1 MTGGRA
7 MKAGALGLGLL
18 ALVACKEEA
27 MQNVSPVTLNLQAVG
42 HYCQMELLEHDG
54 PKGQAHL
61 AGLPGAPL
69 FFSQVR
75 DAVAYMRMPEQSHA
89 ILAVWVN
96 DMGAEGASWSEPGA
110 DNWIPAKDAFY
121 VVGARVKGGM
131 GAPELV
137 PFSNEARAVAF
148 VQQRGGEVMRFDQI
162 PDETVL
168 APVALDG
175 ETQESDS
182 DPDFEQRLRA
192 LSRKTGG

>member
-1 MTGGRA
+1 
-7 MKAGALGLGLL
+7 MKWGVMILCL
-18 ALVACKEEA
+18 ALAACKEDA
-27 MQNVSPVTLNLQAVG
+27 AQDVSAVPLNPQAVG

-89 ILAVWVN
+89 ILAIWVN
-96 DMGAEGASWSEPGA
+96 DMGAAGASWARPGV
-110 DNWIPAKDAFY
+110 DNWIRAQDAVY
-121 VVGARVKGGM
+121 VVGATVTGGM

-137 PFSNEARAVAF
+137 PFSDPAHADDFAKAN
-148 VQQRGGEVMRFDQI
+148 GGVVMSLDQI
-162 PDETVL
+162 PDDAVL
-168 APVALDG
+168 APVEL
-175 ETQESDS
+175 ETDAQESDTE
-182 DPDFEQRLRA
+182 FEQRLRA

>member
-1 MTGGRA
+1 
-7 MKAGALGLGLL
+7 MKRLVLIVCL
-18 ALVACKEEA
+18 ALAACKEDVV
-27 MQNVSPVTLNLQAVG
+27 QDVSPVTLNPQAVG

-61 AGLPGAPL
+61 AGLPGAPI

-96 DMGAEGASWSEPGA
+96 DMGAAGATWAKPGV
-110 DNWIPAKDAFY
+110 DNWIKAQDAIY
-121 VVGARVKGGM
+121 VVGAAVKGGM

-137 PFSNEARAVAF
+137 PFSDTALANAFANANGGAVMGF
-148 VQQRGGEVMRFDQI
+148 TEI
-162 PDETVL
+162 PDAAVL
-168 APVALDG
+168 APVDQDA
-175 ETQESDS
+175 EAQQSDT
-182 DPDFEQRLRA
+182 DFEQRLRA

>member
-1 MTGGRA
+1 MI
-7 MKAGALGLGLL
+7 ALS
-18 ALVACKEEA
+18 ACKEEA
-27 MQNVSPVTLNLQAVG
+27 AQDVTAVSLNPQAVG
-42 HYCQMELLEHDG
+42 FYCQMELLEHEG

-96 DMGAEGASWSEPGA
+96 DMGAKGASWAEPGV
-110 DNWIPAKDAFY
+110 DNWIKAEDAVY

-137 PFSNEARAVAF
+137 PFSDPARATDFA
-148 VQQRGGEVMRFDQI
+148 QASGGEVMTLSQI
-162 PDETVL
+162 PDEAVL
-168 APVALDG
+168 APVELEADPPDA
-175 ETQESDS
+175 DS
-182 DPDFEQRLRA
+182 EFEQRLRA
-192 LSRKTGG
+192 LSRKTEG

>member
-1 MTGGRA
+1 
-7 MKAGALGLGLL
+7 MKRLALLVCLGL
-18 ALVACKEEA
+18 AACKEEA
-27 MQNVSPVTLNLQAVG
+27 AQDLSAVRLNPQAVG
-42 HYCQMELLEHDG
+42 HYCQMELLEHEG

-96 DMGAEGASWSEPGA
+96 DMGADGATWAAPGV
-110 DNWIPAKDAFY
+110 DNWIKAEEAVY
-121 VVGARVKGGM
+121 VVGAAVKGGM

-137 PFSNEARAVAF
+137 PFSDPARARSFALEN
-148 VQQRGGEVMRFDQI
+148 GGVVMSLEQI
-162 PDETVL
+162 PDMAVL
-168 APVALDG
+168 APVDLDVDDS
-175 ETQESDS
+175 QSDTE
-182 DPDFEQRLRA
+182 FEQRLRD